1 MRTSILIALL
11 PFLAGGCILLDN
23 DLNSGPPRAGTFFR
37 DHGDDEAQ
45 EGGDEAVRQADTS
58 IYFCAV
64 RFDDDY
70 VWQRDTAYGSVPYE
84 LLLFK
89 DSEQILSI
97 KSSASSCISPDHDT
111 HHIIDGHL
119 YTEYSNLSRTTIG
132 RDGIVILD
140 FSGREFLKGL
150 MPHDGDIYT
159 LTERRDGSGFSFR
172 KNGEILFTKSG
183 GSLFGGMD
191 DPSYG
196 PTGALYFDRGDLTFC
211 YWTGK
216 GALRKYFRVRNGTEE
231 EEITKFSGKAVT
243 DIKPQNGY
251 LLAAG
256 TELKNCT
263 PVSCSL
269 WILPADIVTAGVM
282 KSGSRS
288 FSGIYYRGEGRL
300 QEICEGDATVYCSDC
315 GWSAVSAKGADVGI
329 RSSTGASRT
338 EADSYFLSP
347 SCAVLIGDRFIYSVS
362 PRAEDGFPKLWDG
375 EKYVE
380 VPVHG
385 YVSRVAVEISPAS

>member
-1 MRTSILIALL
+1 MRTSILLAVL
-11 PFLAGGCILLDN
+11 PFLAGSCIFLDN
-23 DLNSGPPRAGTFFR
+23 DLNSGPSRADTFFR
-37 DHGDDEAQ
+37 DHGDDGEP
-45 EGGDEAVRQADTS
+45 EGGGETVRQNDTS
-58 IYFCAV
+58 VYFCAV
-64 RFDDDY
+64 HFDDDY

-119 YTEYSNLSRTTIG
+119 YTEYSSLSRTTIG
-132 RDGIVILD
+132 RDGAVILD
-140 FSGREFLKGL
+140 FPGREFLKGL
-150 MPHDGDIYT
+150 LPHDGDIYT
-159 LTERRDGSGFSFR
+159 LTERRDGSGFTFR

-183 GSLFGGMD
+183 CSLFGSMD

-196 PTGALYFDRGDLTFC
+196 PTGALYFDRDDLTFC

-231 EEITKFSGKAVT
+231 EELTKFSGKEVT
-243 DIKPQNGY
+243 DIKPHNGSF
-251 LLAAG
+251 LAAG
-256 TELKNCT
+256 SDLKNCT

-269 WILPADIVTAGVM
+269 WILPSDIATAGVM

-288 FSGIYYRGEGRL
+288 FSGIYYRGDDRL
-300 QEICEGDATVYCSDC
+300 QEICDGDATVYCSEY
-315 GWSAVSAKGADVGI
+315 GWSAVSDNGEDVGI
-329 RSSTGASRT
+329 LSATGAGRT
-338 EADSYFLSP
+338 EQDSYFLSP
-347 SCAVLIGDRFIYSVS
+347 SCAVLAGDRFIYSVS

-375 EKYVE
+375 HKYVE

-385 YVSRVAVEISPAS
+385 YVSRVAVVINPSS

>member
-37 DHGDDEAQ
+37 GHGDDGEQ
-45 EGGDEAVRQADTS
+45 EGGGEIVRQADTS

-89 DSEQILSI
+89 DFEQILSI
-97 KSSASSCISPDHDT
+97 KSSEASCISPDHDT

-119 YTEYSNLSRTTIG
+119 YTEYSNLTRTTIG
-132 RDGIVILD
+132 RDGAVILD

-159 LTERRDGSGFSFR
+159 LTEKRDGNGFNFR
-172 KNGEILFTKSG
+172 KNGELLFTKSG
-183 GSLFGGMD
+183 GSVFGGMD

-231 EEITKFSGKAVT
+231 EEITKFSGKEVTDCIMGTPGLAVMPSARLDVPSPTRVEAVT
-243 DIKPQNGY
+243 AVNLIAIDMARVSALLKTSLGVNKLYVSILQDAWEAHWEVERVVRECSARERY
-251 LLAAG
+251 LWFLGRFPGMDAVVPARYIASFLG
-256 TELKNCT
+256 MT
-263 PVSCSL
+263 PVTL
-269 WILPADIVTAGVM
+269 
-282 KSGSRS
+282 SRLRS
-288 FSGIYYRGEGRL
+288 TLREERG
-300 QEICEGDATVYCSDC
+300 A
-315 GWSAVSAKGADVGI
+315 
-329 RSSTGASRT
+329 
-338 EADSYFLSP
+338 
-347 SCAVLIGDRFIYSVS
+347 
-362 PRAEDGFPKLWDG
+362 
-375 EKYVE
+375 
-380 VPVHG
+380 
-385 YVSRVAVEISPAS
+385 